1 MNKTSILVDSL
12 LERIESG
19 RYPAG
24 QAVPSERQ
32 FVEEFGLSRTT
43 VRRAI
48 DDLVQRGRLER
59 HPGRGTFVAETMG
72 GHGTMSGLGTNSGLK
87 MPAGVQRQSVAVIIP
102 TFANPYYGEMIDGI
116 EKEARLSEL
125 RLAVGQSDYSAESE
139 SVQLIQ
145 SAEDPAVCG
154 ALVVPGSVDRASQG
168 VQRFLR
174 SGKPLVYIGR
184 WPNDVACDGVCIDYR
199 VAARQAVAHLAD
211 LGHERIAYV
220 EGLPR
225 LPGFS
230 PYDGYSD
237 VMRDR
242 RLPIDPRLVRRYD
255 DPSEVAG
262 RSAVEDLVRDHV
274 RFTAVFARND
284 VTAMGVLQGLRLA
297 GLRVPGD
304 VSVIS
309 IANTLWSRSL
319 DPPLTS
325 VDSHPSSVGQI
336 AIRLLNDRLQGR
348 YGGPPIRAMLEPD
361 LIVRSS
367 TQAPA
372 DPDRARTRA

>member
-1 MNKTSILVDSL
+1 MNKTGTLVDFL
-12 LERIESG
+12 VERIDSG

-32 FVEEFGLSRTT
+32 LVEEFGLSRTT

-48 DDLVQRGRLER
+48 DDLVRRGRLDR
-59 HPGRGTFVAETMG
+59 QPGRGTFVAG
-72 GHGTMSGLGTNSGLK
+72 AGTGSVVPPS
-87 MPAGVQRQSVAVIIP
+87 PHRHSVAVIIP

-116 EKEARLSEL
+116 EKEARLSDL
-125 RLAVGQSDYSAESE
+125 RLVVGQSDYSADSE
-139 SVQLIQ
+139 SLQLLQ
-145 SAEDPAVCG
+145 STADPAVCG
-154 ALVVPGSVDRASQG
+154 ALVVPGAVDRPSKG
-168 VQRFLR
+168 VQQFLR
-174 SGKPLVYIGR
+174 SGKPMVYIGR
-184 WPNDVACDGVCIDYR
+184 WPDAVACDGVCIDYR

-211 LGHERIAYV
+211 LGHDRIAYV

-242 RLPIDPRLVRRYD
+242 RLRIDPRLVRLSD
-255 DPSEVAG
+255 EPSEAAG
-262 RSAVEDLVRDHV
+262 RRAIEDLVREQV
-274 RFTAVFARND
+274 AFTAVFARND
-284 VTAMGVLQGLRLA
+284 VTAMGVLQGLRIM
-297 GLRVPGD
+297 GLRVPTD

-309 IANTLWSRSL
+309 IANSLWSRSL

-336 AIRLLNDRLQGR
+336 AMRLLNDRLQGR
-348 YGGPPIRAMLEPD
+348 YAGPPVRAMLEPD

-367 TQAPA
+367 TEAPA
-372 DPDRARTRA
+372 EPDRRAVSR

>member
-59 HPGRGTFVAETMG
+59 HPGRGTFVADAAG
-72 GHGTMSGLGTNSGLK
+72 GPKLSSG
-87 MPAGVQRQSVAVIIP
+87 MQRQSVAVIIP

-125 RLAVGQSDYSAESE
+125 RLAVGQSDYSADSE
-139 SVQLIQ
+139 SLQLIQ
-145 SAEDPAVCG
+145 SASDPAVCG

-168 VQRFLR
+168 VLQFLR

-184 WPNDVACDGVCIDYR
+184 WPNGVACDGVCIDYR
-199 VAARQAVAHLAD
+199 VAARQAVAHLTE

-242 RLPIDPRLVRRYD
+242 RLSIDPRLVRRYD
-255 DPSEVAG
+255 VPSELAG
-262 RSAVEDLVRDHV
+262 RSAVEDLVRERV

-297 GLRVPGD
+297 GLRVPLD
-304 VSVIS
+304 VSVVS
-309 IANTLWSRSL
+309 IANNLWSRSL

-325 VDSHPSSVGQI
+325 VDSHPSSVGQV
-336 AIRLLNDRLQGR
+336 AMRLLTDRLHGR
-348 YGGPPIRAMLEPD
+348 YGGPPVRAMLEPD

-367 TQAPA
+367 THAA
-372 DPDRARTRA
+372 VDNVDGTTSR

>member
-1 MNKTSILVDSL
+1 MNKTGTLVESL
-12 LERIESG
+12 VERIESG
-19 RYPAG
+19 RYPPG
-24 QAVPSERQ
+24 EAVPSERQ
-32 FVEEFGLSRTT
+32 LVEEFDLSRTT

-48 DDLVQRGRLER
+48 DDLVQRGILER
-59 HPGRGTFVAETMG
+59 QPGRGTFVAG
-72 GHGTMSGLGTNSGLK
+72 ASNGPRVS
-87 MPAGVQRQSVAVIIP
+87 PAVLRHSVAVIVP

-116 EKEARLSEL
+116 EKEARLSDL
-125 RLAVGQSDYSAESE
+125 RLVVGQSDYSAESE
-139 SVQLIQ
+139 SLQLLQ
-145 SAEDPAVCG
+145 SAADGAVCG
-154 ALVVPGSVDRASQG
+154 ALVVPGSVDRASHG
-168 VQRFLR
+168 VQHFLR
-174 SGKPLVYIGR
+174 SGKPMVYIGR
-184 WPNDVACDGVCIDYR
+184 WPDNVACDGVCIDYR
-199 VAARQAVAHLAD
+199 IAARQAVAHLAD

-230 PYDGYSD
+230 PYDGYAD

-242 RLPIDPRLVRRYD
+242 RLPVDPRLVRLTE
-255 DPSEVAG
+255 DPSEQAG
-262 RSAVEDLVRDHV
+262 RRAVEDLVREQV

-284 VTAMGVLQGLRLA
+284 VTAMGVLQGLRRT
-297 GLRVPGD
+297 GLRVPTD

-309 IANTLWSRSL
+309 IANSLWSRSL

-348 YGGPPIRAMLEPD
+348 YSGPPVRARLEPD

-372 DPDRARTRA
+372 EPYRRAASR